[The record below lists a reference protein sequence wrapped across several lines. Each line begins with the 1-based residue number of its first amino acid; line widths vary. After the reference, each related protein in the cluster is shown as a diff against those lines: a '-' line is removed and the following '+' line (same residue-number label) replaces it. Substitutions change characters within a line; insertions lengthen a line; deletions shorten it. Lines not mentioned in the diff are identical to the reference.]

1 MKYKKLSDKCYI
13 KMKKIF
19 IGIILF
25 STFFSCKQAVKEV
38 VETSAEKVT
47 KVFIKEAAEEAAEK
61 SAKEATEKV
70 TKEVVEGTL
79 QKGTKELTQEGLE
92 KATKEAA
99 EKISKEASEKGLMA
113 SAKLALNRTLIAN
126 RNQFVKS
133 DNYLKWM
140 KENPDALLFGKE
152 KSGTIL
158 RENMKK
164 IMGKDFDKFA
174 GKTSFEAH
182 HLIGVDSRFQSSNIS
197 QGILQKFGIDIN
209 DPMNGILLPNNS
221 NSLLKGTI
229 HRGGHTGAY
238 HDEVARR
245 LQNATSKEQ
254 CLQILDGIKEDL
266 YKGKLSLY
274 NELKKNTVTN
284 SFKR

>member
-1 MKYKKLSDKCYI
+1 
-13 KMKKIF
+13 MKKIF
-19 IGIILF
+19 IAIILF
-25 STFFSCKQAVKEV
+25 STLFSCKQAVKEV

-113 SAKLALNRTLIAN
+113 SAKLALNRALISN

-133 DNYLKWM
+133 DNYLKWL

-174 GKTSFEAH
+174 GKTGFEAH

-209 DPMNGILLPNNS
+209 DPMNGILLPSNS

-229 HRGGHTGAY
+229 HKGGHTKAY

>member
-1 MKYKKLSDKCYI
+1 MKYKMLSDKCYI

-92 KATKEAA
+92 KAT
-99 EKISKEASEKGLMA
+99 KEASEKGLMA

>member
-1 MKYKKLSDKCYI
+1 
-13 KMKKIF
+13 MKKIF
-19 IGIILF
+19 IAIILF
-25 STFFSCKQAVKEV
+25 STFFSCKKAVKEV
-38 VETSAEKVT
+38 VETSTEKVT
-47 KVFIKEAAEEAAEK
+47 KVFMKEAAEEAAEK

-70 TKEVVEGTL
+70 TKEVVEGTF

-99 EKISKEASEKGLMA
+99 EKISKETSEKGLMG
-113 SAKLALNRTLIAN
+113 SAKLALNRALISN

-133 DNYLKWM
+133 DNYLKWL

-174 GKTSFEAH
+174 SKTGFEAH

-209 DPMNGILLPNNS
+209 DPMNGILLPSNS

-229 HRGGHTGAY
+229 HKGGHTKAY